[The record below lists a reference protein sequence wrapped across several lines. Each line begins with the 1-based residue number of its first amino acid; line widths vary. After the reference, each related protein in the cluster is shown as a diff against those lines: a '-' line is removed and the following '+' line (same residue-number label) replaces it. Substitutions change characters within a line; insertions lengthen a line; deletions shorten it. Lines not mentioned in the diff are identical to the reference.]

1 MTQQK
6 VEITRTAEI
15 LVASTKKDTYGNLI
29 VTDKAGGEYK
39 VGVKRERLFAYF
51 QPDTAVHLEYAVFMN
66 KEYIANAIPM
76 NQLIKAKEPAI
87 AVRATTI
94 PKEGKITPEVGKGVG
109 YKADPAKTNSIEKQT
124 SLKSAVELAVA
135 DKIKVDEIISYAT
148 VFDMY
153 LRGDFSERESEIL
166 AKYIA
171 KYGRK

>member
-87 AVRATTI
+87 AVRATTM
-94 PKEGKITPEVGKGVG
+94 PEKGKIIPEVGKNKSFALA
-109 YKADPAKTNSIEKQT
+109 YAKD
-124 SLKSAVELAVA
+124 LAVA
-135 DKIKVDEIISYAT
+135 DKIKVEEVISYAT

-153 LRGDFSERESEIL
+153 LRGDFSESESEIL
-166 AKYIA
+166 AKYIV
-171 KYGRK
+171 KYGRKE